1 MLGHRFYHSHLRKYV
16 ILFGTLFNDLV
27 IERDDASA
35 NLVQTL
41 AVPISYGPAMKTLAR
56 VEQDANLNRR
66 ASAILPRMSFE
77 MTSMAYAPERKM
89 TSTQRIYHQTTGDAA
104 GVKSVYNPVPY
115 DIIFDLS
122 IMVKN
127 AEDGTRILEQIL
139 PFFTPD
145 FTATIELIPEMEL
158 KQDIPII
165 LQSVTSEDTYE
176 GDFETRR
183 AIIHTLSFVMKAYI
197 YGPVTSRSHLIKLA
211 NTNILAPEGVN
222 AAIRSANSSA
232 EGVDVQP
239 GLLANGSP
247 TSNGSLSI
255 DKANIDSDD
264 NYGFV
269 VEITD
274 GS

>member
-1 MLGHRFYHSHLRKYV
+1 MLGHRFYHSHMRRYV

-27 IERDDASA
+27 IERDDASE
-35 NLVQTL
+35 NTIQTL

-56 VEQDANLNRR
+56 VEQDPGLDRR
-66 ASAILPRMSFE
+66 AAVILPRMSFE
-77 MTSMAYAPERKM
+77 MTSMSYAPERKM
-89 TSTQRIYHQTTGDAA
+89 SSTQKIYYQSDGDAD

-115 DIIFDLS
+115 DIVFDLS

-145 FTATIELIPEMEL
+145 FTATIEIIPEMNL
-158 KQDIPII
+158 KQDIPIV
-165 LQSVTSEDTYE
+165 LQSVTTEDTYE

-183 AIIHTLSFVMKAYI
+183 ALIHTLSFVMKTYI
-197 YGPVTSRSHLIKLA
+197 YGPVISRSNIIKLA

-222 AAIRSANSSA
+222 TAIRSANSSV

-247 TSNGSLSI
+247 TSNSSLSI
-255 DKANIDSDD
+255 DKAQIDSDD